1 MIKTENKELNSF
13 WSSGMKPGGLI
24 VIAARPGM
32 GKSSFLLSIGKQIS
46 KNHKTQLISL
56 ESSIKYLRNK
66 NISSSILIDDTPG
79 INLDRLSKIIGQNK
93 PELVLIDYLQLMNDN
108 REDLIQEL
116 KKITVKFNICLIVTS
131 QISREPEYRSDK
143 RPIINDL
150 ITSGKL
156 FNSDNISVIDN
167 LTFFYRDQYYNR
179 DSQKPDEIELFQYD
193 KGDMKEIKLNW
204 SNLI

>member
-150 ITSGKL
+150 TTYGKL